1 MPHLSFQYAHL
12 SLIVSFTF
20 LIVES
25 SWDMS
30 DPVKSVGIM
39 QFSFVVILCLLTLLW
54 RQQMTDVKY
63 LDMTPSFEV
72 SKIDVVIENKKSTAK
87 YIELVE

>member
-25 SWDMS
+25 CWDMS

-39 QFSFVVILCLLTLLW
+39 QFSVVVILCLLTLLW

>member
-39 QFSFVVILCLLTLLW
+39 QFSVVVILCLLTLLW

>member
-1 MPHLSFQYAHL
+1 
-12 SLIVSFTF
+12 
-20 LIVES
+20 
-25 SWDMS
+25 MS

-39 QFSFVVILCLLTLLW
+39 QFSVVVILCLLTLLW

>member
-1 MPHLSFQYAHL
+1 MLYFSFQYVYF

-25 SWDMS
+25 CLDMS

-39 QFSFVVILCLLTLLW
+39 QLSVVVILCLLTLFW
-54 RQQMTDVKY
+54 RHQMTDVKY
-63 LDMTPSFEV
+63 LDMTPFVEV
-72 SKIDVVIENKKSTAK
+72 SKIDVVVENKKSSAK
-87 YIELVE
+87 YIELLE